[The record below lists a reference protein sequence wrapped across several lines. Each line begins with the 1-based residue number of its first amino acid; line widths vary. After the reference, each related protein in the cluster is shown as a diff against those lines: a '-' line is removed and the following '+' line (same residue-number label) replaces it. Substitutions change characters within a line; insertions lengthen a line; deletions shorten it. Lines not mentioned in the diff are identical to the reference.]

1 MNNPLTSWQADDWA
15 LAICFACGAMLG
27 TGIYLEY
34 IEGLDP
40 CPLCMMQ
47 RIWFVLTG
55 AIAYASLLHNPR
67 WGIYPVFSALA
78 AAVGGYFSIKQL
90 WLQSLPADQVPAC
103 GPNLDYMIEVFPLAD
118 ILVAMTQ
125 GTGDCAEV
133 AWSLVGISIPGWALL
148 GFAALLVGS
157 LLQLRVALTPPPDR
171 A

>member
-1 MNNPLTSWQADDWA
+1 MINPLVSFRAQDWA
-15 LAICFACGAMLG
+15 LSICLVCGAMLG

-55 AIAYASLLHNPR
+55 MFAYVSLLHNPR
-67 WGIYPVFSALA
+67 WGIYPVCGGIA
-78 AAVGGYFSIKQL
+78 ACIGGYFSIKQL
-90 WLQSLPADQVPAC
+90 WLQSLPADEVPAC

-118 ILVAMTQ
+118 VLRAMTE

-133 AWSLVGISIPGWALL
+133 AWSLLGISIPGWALVGFIVLL
-148 GFAALLVGS
+148 GGAI
-157 LLQLRVALTPPPDR
+157 LQLREASR
-171 A
+171 